1 MINVTEPN
9 EKVNDLLLNSLNNEI
24 SFLRKEL
31 ISKDAIIHMLLNDFH
46 DKSNI
51 NKVKKKSEPSNSNL
65 INNEMNGDVRSNAET
80 KKCEAENN
88 TLNKHNEEVDDTNS
102 EFTEVKRKKAAT
114 NIRQIT
120 VLGDSIIK
128 NIQPHKMKRCMNSN
142 EKIYIKSFP
151 GATITDMKDYAKPSK
166 RYNPDLF
173 ILHAGSND
181 LRSTKSPD
189 EISEEIV
196 KLGLDIKM
204 DKNEVII
211 SSIVCRN
218 DKLNEKASKVND
230 LLKIK
235 TSKYALGYI
244 NNSNICIHK
253 HLNGSGLHLNHL
265 GTVALANNFLNII
278 NI

>member
-1 MINVTEPN
+1 
-9 EKVNDLLLNSLNNEI
+9 
-24 SFLRKEL
+24 
-31 ISKDAIIHMLLNDFH
+31 
-46 DKSNI
+46 
-51 NKVKKKSEPSNSNL
+51 
-65 INNEMNGDVRSNAET
+65 MNGDVRSNAET

-102 EFTEVKRKKAAT
+102 EFTEVKRKKTAT

-204 DKNEVII
+204 DKN
-211 SSIVCRN
+211 
-218 DKLNEKASKVND
+218 
-230 LLKIK
+230 
-235 TSKYALGYI
+235 
-244 NNSNICIHK
+244 
-253 HLNGSGLHLNHL
+253 
-265 GTVALANNFLNII
+265 
-278 NI
+278 